1 MVGCGE
7 HANVLDTTS
16 ERNVSIYNIVL
27 TLSNLFLEFFFHLY
41 LGNLLFYI

>member
-7 HANVLDTTS
+7 HANVLDGIS

-27 TLSNLFLEFFFHLY
+27 TLSNLLLKLFFHLY
-41 LGNLLFYI
+41 LGNLLFYL